1 MIADTGAIMKK
12 FGVLALAVCLGWAG
26 SAQADDAA
34 TIRLGAAVSLSG
46 KYSSNGV
53 YTRNGYDLAVARINE
68 RGGVKVGDKTYKL
81 EVVYYDDEST
91 PARGAQLA
99 ERLIQ
104 QDGVKYL
111 LGPYSSGLT
120 EAMAPVTEKY
130 GVPMV
135 EANGAA
141 VSLFRKGYKY
151 LFAVLTTTDQ
161 YLKGAVEVAAA
172 RSDDPTKL
180 RVAMAFENDPF
191 SQDVREGVTADVK
204 RFGMKIVID
213 DKLPPDLNDM
223 SATLTKVKLL
233 KPDLLIVSGHE
244 KGAATAVRQMADQRV
259 NVPMFATTH
268 CDSARIAETLG
279 KSAEY
284 TLCAAQWA
292 PSLSYSDELF
302 GSAHD
307 YAALYEKTYNETAP
321 YQAAES
327 SAAVQVFADAFTRAG
342 SLDPKAVRDALATT
356 DIASFYGPVR
366 IDETGK
372 NAGKPTILFQVQD
385 GQYVVVYPEK
395 WAEAKLRA
403 PTPVWDKR

>member
-1 MIADTGAIMKK
+1 MSHTGEVFMKN
-12 FGVLALAVCLGWAG
+12 FGLLALAACLGLAF
-26 SAQADDAA
+26 SAQADDAS

-104 QDGVKYL
+104 QDGVKFL

-141 VSLFRKGYKY
+141 VSLFQKGYKY

-172 RSDDPTKL
+172 QSADPTKL
-180 RVAMAFENDPF
+180 KVAMAFENDPF
-191 SQDVREGVTADVK
+191 SQDVRAGVTADAK
-204 RFGMKIVID
+204 RFGMKIVVD

-244 KGAATAVRQMADQRV
+244 KGAATAVRQLADQRV
-259 NVPMFATTH
+259 NVPMVAMTH

-284 TLCAAQWA
+284 VLCAAQWA
-292 PSLSYSDELF
+292 PSLSYSDDLF
-302 GSAHD
+302 GSASD

-342 SLDPKAVRDALATT
+342 SLDPKQVRDALATT

-372 NAGKPTILFQVQD
+372 NVGKPTILFQVQD
-385 GQYVVVYPEK
+385 GKYVVVYPEK

-403 PTPVWDKR
+403 PIPSWDKR